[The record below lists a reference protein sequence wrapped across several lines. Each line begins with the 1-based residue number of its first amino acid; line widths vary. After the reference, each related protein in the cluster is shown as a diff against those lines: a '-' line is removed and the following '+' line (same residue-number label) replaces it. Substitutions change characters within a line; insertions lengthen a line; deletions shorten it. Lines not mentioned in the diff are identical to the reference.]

1 MPSPTASRRRSAE
14 TIRRVK
20 SDPRYIA
27 ARTASKTA
35 ERELINAKN
44 AFVRATN
51 SDDKDAIVQAALAVT
66 RADRTHTEARHDKQE
81 TFKFVA
87 EELDSPR

>member
-20 SDPRYIA
+20 TDPRYLA
-27 ARTASKTA
+27 ARSASNTS

-51 SDDKDAIVQAALAVT
+51 NADKDAIVKAALAVT
-66 RADRTHTEARHDKQE
+66 EAVRVNNESRRTKQD
-81 TFKFVA
+81 TFTLILA
-87 EELDSPR
+87 ELDASR